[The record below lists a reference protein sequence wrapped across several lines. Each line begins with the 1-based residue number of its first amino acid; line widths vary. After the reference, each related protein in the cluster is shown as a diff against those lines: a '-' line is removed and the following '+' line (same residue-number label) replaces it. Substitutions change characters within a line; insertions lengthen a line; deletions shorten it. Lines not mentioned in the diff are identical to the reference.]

1 MTIPSIDDL
10 PTASAA
16 LAALLEHENRLLEAL
31 DLAAAAALLPAKQ
44 DATAAFLRAQAH
56 TKASGGIAPV
66 GRTTMTGLAARLRTL
81 AAENRRLLERGLAA
95 QGRVIAVIARAVRAH
110 PATASRYGASGTLAG
125 PRTPTPLAISARM

>member
-1 MTIPSIDDL
+1 MTISSIDDL

-16 LAALLEHENRLLEAL
+16 LATLLEHENRLLEAL

-44 DATAAFLRAQAH
+44 GATAAFLRAQVH
-56 TKASGGIAPV
+56 NKASPAGHAA
-66 GRTTMTGLAARLRTL
+66 MTGLGARLRIL

-110 PATASRYGASGTLAG
+110 PPTAPRYGASGALAG
-125 PRTPTPLAISARM
+125 PRTPAPLAISARM

>member
-1 MTIPSIDDL
+1 MTIPSNDDL

-44 DATAAFLRAQAH
+44 GAATAFLQAQAH
-56 TKASGGIAPV
+56 AKSSGGIAPAI
-66 GRTTMTGLAARLRTL
+66 TGLGARLRTL

-110 PATASRYGASGTLAG
+110 PATAPRYGASGALAG
-125 PRTPTPLAISARM
+125 PRTPAPLAISARM

>member
-1 MTIPSIDDL
+1 MTATSIDDL

-44 DATAAFLRAQAH
+44 EAAGAFLRAQMH
-56 TKASGGIAPV
+56 SRPDASA
-66 GRTTMTGLAARLRTL
+66 TSALAALATRLRAL
-81 AAENRRLLERGLAA
+81 AGENRRLLERGLAA

-110 PATASRYGASGTLAG
+110 PATAPRYGASGALAG
-125 PRTPTPLAISARM
+125 PRTPAPLAILTRM